1 MQTFID
7 VIQVII
13 DMILLGMLGSLAVF
27 VGILWGADFIENL
40 FKKKWPAHGGV
51 GCAGQQKEVIQGMK
65 LYLLWV

>member
-1 MQTFID
+1 MQIFID

-40 FKKKWPAHGGV
+40 FKKK
-51 GCAGQQKEVIQGMK
+51 
-65 LYLLWV
+65 